1 MIEMNRFCA
10 FLLLLISQK
19 NSCAPWLPLIILGSF
34 FFYADDC
41 PGQAKPA
48 AVEAKPVLMSYQK
61 PRMGTLFTIRLWASP
76 ADSQKARAAADA
88 AFEEISRLNSILS
101 DYELNSELLLFT
113 QKPKD
118 VWVPV
123 SDDFLKVL
131 TLSLKLSTATDG
143 DFDVTAGPHIRNWRL
158 SKRDRRLPR
167 PDRIQ
172 DASSK
177 TGYRKLTI
185 DHKNKAVK
193 FAVDGMRLDFGGI
206 AKGYAADAALAILTK
221 HGFSRAIVAGSG
233 DIVAGDPPPGHP
245 EGWAIGIRSL
255 DMEDSEKLTDTVLL
269 SRSAVST
276 SGDSQQFLDIDGKRY
291 SHIVDPKTGL
301 GLTERIGVTIIGP
314 NAVTTDSTATAV
326 SVMGKTRGLAY
337 IEKQTGIECLIIE
350 KDAAGKD
357 RFIESTGFDKKRHK
371 R

>member
-1 MIEMNRFCA
+1 MNRYCA
-10 FLLLLISQK
+10 SLLLLISQ
-19 NSCAPWLPLIILGSF
+19 NNRCAPWLPLVILGSLF
-34 FFYADDC
+34 LYAEAC
-41 PGQAKPA
+41 QGQVKPTTA
-48 AVEAKPVLMSYQK
+48 IAKPVLMSYQK
-61 PRMGTLFTIRLWASP
+61 PRMGTLFTIRLWAVP
-76 ADSQKARAAADA
+76 ADSQKAGAAADS

-101 DYELNSELLLFT
+101 DYELNSELLLVT
-113 QKPKD
+113 QQPKN
-118 VWVPV
+118 VWSPV

-131 TLSLKLSTATDG
+131 TLSHKLAAATDG
-143 DFDVTAGPHIRNWRL
+143 AFDVTAGPHIRNWRL

-172 DASSK
+172 DAFSK
-177 TGYRKLTI
+177 TGYQKLAI

-193 FAVDGMRLDFGGI
+193 FAVDGMRLDLGGI
-206 AKGYAADAALAILTK
+206 AKGYAADAALAILIK
-221 HGFSRAIVAGSG
+221 QGFPQAIVAGSG
-233 DIVAGDPPPGHP
+233 DIVAGDPPPDHP

-269 SRSAVST
+269 SHSAVST
-276 SGDSQQFLDIDGKRY
+276 SGDTQQFLDIDGLRY

-326 SVMGKTRGLAY
+326 SVMGKKRGLAY
-337 IEKQTGIECLIIE
+337 VEKQVGIECLIVE
-350 KDAAGKD
+350 KGAGGKD
-357 RFIESTGFDKKRHK
+357 QLIESTGFNKKR